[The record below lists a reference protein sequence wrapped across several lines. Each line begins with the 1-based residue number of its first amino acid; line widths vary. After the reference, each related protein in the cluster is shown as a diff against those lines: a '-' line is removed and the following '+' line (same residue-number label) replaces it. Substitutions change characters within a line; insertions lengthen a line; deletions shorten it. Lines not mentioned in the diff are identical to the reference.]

1 LPERGAEAPPPG
13 RDAVRALVAV
23 DFAVARVL
31 AIEPSRGV
39 VVAELYVTPAHVDDW
54 TTCD

>member
-1 LPERGAEAPPPG
+1 VPPLG

-39 VVAELYVTPAHVDDW
+39 VVAELYVTPAHADD
-54 TTCD
+54 